1 MGLFEKQRGAAR
13 EAPSLVG
20 LPFNSGALSDTML
33 GSPQETVRL
42 PSFIIAGPPR
52 TGTSW
57 LHKVLSQHTSLPNPT
72 KETRFFDTHFHRGL
86 KWYGAHFAASR
97 RDRPVGEVGPTYF
110 ASPQAC
116 ERIAATIPKAKLIFV
131 FRNPVQRVVSLY
143 RIKRA
148 YGMLPWSFQDALD
161 RDPELMESGMYAQ
174 HLDRWQRSFPSDQ
187 LLCTVYDDLRS
198 DPQSFLD
205 MLCEFIG
212 IPRITLSAVQLGNVH
227 SSERMTEP
235 RSYITTRSA
244 TAVAD
249 WLKARGLDHVV
260 AAVTNSSLMKL
271 FVGGGEPFPEV
282 SEEVVHELYRR
293 FHPEVE
299 RLEEM
304 LRRDLSAWKAAGG
317 QHPNMKIGAAVKSF
331 P

>member
-1 MGLFEKQRGAAR
+1 MGLFEKQRGGACD
-13 EAPSLVG
+13 APSLVG
-20 LPFNSGALSDTML
+20 LPLDSEALSDTMVQTPHE
-33 GSPQETVRL
+33 SVRL
-42 PSFIIAGPPR
+42 PSFIVAGPPR

-57 LHKVLSQHTSLPNPT
+57 LHKVLSQYTSLPSPT
-72 KETRFFDTHFHRGL
+72 KETRFFDTHFQRGL
-86 KWYGAHFAASR
+86 KWYGAHFVASR
-97 RDRPVGEVGPTYF
+97 RDLPIGEVGPTYF
-110 ASPQAC
+110 ASPKAC

-148 YGMLPWSFQDALD
+148 YGMLPWSFENALD
-161 RDPELMESGMYAQ
+161 RDPELIESGMYAK
-174 HLDRWQRSFPSDQ
+174 HLEGWQRSFPSDQ
-187 LLCTVYDDLRS
+187 LLPTVYDDLRS
-198 DPQSFLD
+198 DPQSYLD
-205 MLCEFIG
+205 KLCEFIG
-212 IPRITLSAVQLGNVH
+212 IPPIVLSMAHLGNVH

-260 AAVTNSSLMKL
+260 AAVSNSSLMKL

-282 SEEVVHELYRR
+282 SEELVHELYRR

-299 RLEEM
+299 RLEGM
-304 LRRDLSAWKAAGG
+304 LGRELSAWKSAGA
-317 QHPNMKIGAAVKSF
+317 QHSPNEIGSTIKLL
-331 P
+331 